1 MVLTWRLILD
11 DNQGIEPRDQTQV
24 PRILYQLSHKGSPRT
39 VEWVAYPFS
48 SGSSRPRNLLHCR
61 WILTQLSYQGSPML
75 INSIAVLARV
85 VTNLRNKGVHDRL
98 EGFLE

>member
-1 MVLTWRLILD
+1 
-11 DNQGIEPRDQTQV
+11 
-24 PRILYQLSHKGSPRT
+24 
-39 VEWVAYPFS
+39 
-48 SGSSRPRNLLHCR
+48 
-61 WILTQLSYQGSPML
+61 ML